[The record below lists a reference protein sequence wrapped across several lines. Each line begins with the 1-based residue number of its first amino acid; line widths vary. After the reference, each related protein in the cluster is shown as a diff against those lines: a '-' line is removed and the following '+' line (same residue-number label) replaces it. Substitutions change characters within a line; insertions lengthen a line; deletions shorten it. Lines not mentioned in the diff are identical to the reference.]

1 MSQKETNVVFDGDR
15 GTNGIRAFSVAGSSG
30 SRRDYGQWATGGG
43 DGRQGGHTSSPRIVS
58 QGVAR
63 RVGA

>member
-1 MSQKETNVVFDGDR
+1 MGQKETNVVFDGDR

-43 DGRQGGHTSSPRIVS
+43 DRRRGGHTSSPRTVS
-58 QGVAR
+58 EVGAR